1 VPTPTADELTVASF
15 NMERFFDTVN
25 DPTTSDPVLTTA
37 AFNRRVA
44 KASLIIRTVEN
55 LPDVIGVEEME
66 NLSTLQTV
74 AAQVNS
80 DVVGGGGADPQY
92 QAYLAEGND
101 IGGIDVGFLV
111 KSSRVSQLS
120 VTQLEL
126 AGCDHVTPSTCN
138 NYVNP
143 NTGALDILNDRPPL
157 VLVAS
162 IPRTAGGLLGF
173 TVIVNHLRSLNG
185 VDDTTVDGSGTVG
198 ARVREKRRKQAEF
211 LANYIQGRQTAN
223 PNEKIIT
230 VGDMNAFR
238 VNDGYVDS
246 IGTILGTPTPADQVV
261 LASSDLVNPDQ
272 IDLVDTLAADQ
283 RYSYNFDGN
292 AQTLDHIIV
301 NPPAL
306 AILNRFAY
314 ARNDSDFAVKN
325 YESTNELRISDH
337 DQPVAYFSLTAPTA
351 ANGVINGRVA
361 TAAGVPVVGAIVTLA
376 GSQTRKTI
384 TDANGNYHFNDVEA
398 NGFYTVTPT
407 RANFNF
413 SPANRSFNQLS
424 ERTEATFTA
433 LAISETANPLDTPEY
448 FVRQQYLDLLGRE
461 PDEGGFNYWSDQL
474 LGCGNDAACQNARRR
489 DVAAAFFI
497 EAEFQRTG
505 SYLYG
510 LYKGALGR
518 QPLYQEFARDRQQ
531 VVDGPNLEE
540 TKQLFAESFV
550 GRTEFVSRYQN
561 SMTAESFVEALL
573 ANVRQ
578 ASGID
583 LSSERGA
590 IIDRYNSGT
599 NLAQSR
605 SRALRAVSENTQL
618 RQAEYNAA
626 FVLTEY
632 FGYLRRDPD
641 AGGYAF
647 WLDVLSHQE
656 AGNYGGMVCAF
667 TTSAEYQQRFSA
679 IVSRSNRDC
688 GQ

>member
-1 VPTPTADELTVASF
+1 
-15 NMERFFDTVN
+15 
-25 DPTTSDPVLTTA
+25 
-37 AFNRRVA
+37 
-44 KASLIIRTVEN
+44 
-55 LPDVIGVEEME
+55 
-66 NLSTLQTV
+66 
-74 AAQVNS
+74 
-80 DVVGGGGADPQY
+80 
-92 QAYLAEGND
+92 
-101 IGGIDVGFLV
+101 
-111 KSSRVSQLS
+111 
-120 VTQLEL
+120 
-126 AGCDHVTPSTCN
+126 
-138 NYVNP
+138 
-143 NTGALDILNDRPPL
+143 
-157 VLVAS
+157 
-162 IPRTAGGLLGF
+162 
-173 TVIVNHLRSLNG
+173 
-185 VDDTTVDGSGTVG
+185 
-198 ARVREKRRKQAEF
+198 
-211 LANYIQGRQTAN
+211 
-223 PNEKIIT
+223 
-230 VGDMNAFR
+230 
-238 VNDGYVDS
+238 
-246 IGTILGTPTPADQVV
+246 
-261 LASSDLVNPDQ
+261 
-272 IDLVDTLAADQ
+272 
-283 RYSYNFDGN
+283 
-292 AQTLDHIIV
+292 
-301 NPPAL
+301 
-306 AILNRFAY
+306 
-314 ARNDSDFAVKN
+314 
-325 YESTNELRISDH
+325 
-337 DQPVAYFSLTAPTA
+337 LTAPTA

-361 TAAGVPVVGAIVTLA
+361 TAAGVPIVGAIVTLA

-583 LSSERGA
+583 LSGERGA